1 MRFDYKAHSFEAFL
15 YLAILVICVRKLLTY
30 FHFSVYRGTHFRY
43 HMHMRKTVV
52 GVMCPGDKAPQSAID
67 TAYALGKL
75 IAQEGWILLSGGRKQ
90 GAMGAVN
97 EGAKS
102 ANGLTVGIIPT
113 KDNENT
119 SDFVDISIIT
129 DMGSARNNINVL
141 SSDALIIITDG
152 MGAGTVSEA
161 ALALK
166 AKKHIIL
173 LGTDKVTISFFQKLE
188 NDLVAIVETP
198 QEAIAQVKKLI
209 S

>member
-1 MRFDYKAHSFEAFL
+1 M
-15 YLAILVICVRKLLTY
+15 RKL
-30 FHFSVYRGTHFRY
+30 
-43 HMHMRKTVV
+43 VV
-52 GVMCPGDKAPQSAID
+52 GVMCPGDNAPQSAID
-67 TAYALGKL
+67 IAYELGKL

-102 ANGLTVGIIPT
+102 ENGLTVGIIPT
-113 KDNENT
+113 KDNYNT
-119 SDFVDISIIT
+119 SDFVDISILT

-141 SSDALIIITDG
+141 SSDVLIIIADG

-166 AKKHIIL
+166 AKKHIIFL
-173 LGTDKVTISFFQKLE
+173 KANEVTIAFFQALKKE
-188 NDLVAIVETP
+188 QVRIAATP

-209 S
+209 HSCLESGLRK